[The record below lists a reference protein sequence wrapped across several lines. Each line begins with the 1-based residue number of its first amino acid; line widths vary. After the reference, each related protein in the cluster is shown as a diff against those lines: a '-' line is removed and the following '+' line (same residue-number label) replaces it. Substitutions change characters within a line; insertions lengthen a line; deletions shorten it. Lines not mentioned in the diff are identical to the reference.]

1 MKFSIKDFSSKC
13 DRIRRKLRIW
23 SHLLKKSSME
33 NLDFCAVG
41 VKKSRRVT
49 DIKAVRENFVTSINV
64 CNSKD
69 KLFLASYH
77 WFPQLYGSDTVIT
90 FSGRGKAKP
99 LKLMTKSLRFT
110 EAFSMFG
117 KEITLP
123 DLLVKTLK
131 MFVCHMYGW
140 KENNIVN
147 VRYRM
152 YCKSGGKISCG
163 VLTSCNDALKLHASR
178 ANY

>member
-1 MKFSIKDFSSKC
+1 
-13 DRIRRKLRIW
+13 
-23 SHLLKKSSME
+23 ME
-33 NLDFCAVG
+33 NLVFCTVG
-41 VKKSRRVT
+41 VNKSRRVT

-77 WFPQLYGSDTVIT
+77 WFPQLYGSDTVST

-163 VLTSCNDALKLHASR
+163 ALHSCNDALKLHISR